1 MTPVSAALFAVAKE
15 LAQTAKDSLPE
26 LRDGE
31 HVLREW
37 YTDGVYYRETQ
48 FDGEKLTCQY
58 DFRQRKKA
66 PIPKKQRQKKA
77 TA

>member
-1 MTPVSAALFAVAKE
+1 MTPVSAALYAVAKE

-31 HVLREW
+31 RVLREW

-58 DFRQRKKA
+58 DFRQRKKETENT
-66 PIPKKQRQKKA
+66 KKRKRKSA
-77 TA
+77 